1 MNVFCQELLF
11 VASIKDGNG
20 RLKKPTKALL
30 FYHRNEGKI
39 SLHRDIIHDAAA
51 RKNHLFHLVLPST
64 LASSTLETNEFRKSS
79 LTVEKGALSSII
91 IQKDES
97 LRLL

>member
-1 MNVFCQELLF
+1 MNVLCQELLF

-30 FYHRNEGKI
+30 FYHSNEGKI
-39 SLHRDIIHDAAA
+39 SLHLDIIHDAA

-79 LTVEKGALSSII
+79 LTVEKGALSSVI